1 MQDILDLCCNLV
13 VFDDSLD
20 VFRFCHASVREFLEL
35 QPRFS
40 FQNVNIHATQECVKL
55 VLRSFNAPI
64 TSQLEFTM
72 YAREFW
78 IEHYIVLNSQSRRTQ
93 SIANE
98 VKDFYVRE
106 TRAGRIS
113 EMFGGKIVFGEDPVV
128 GIPDSIVDRCTHA
141 LTEAVEAIFGCEIG
155 DVNLQDFIDTTCR
168 YLAARNL
175 QKAIVKDLPRRDAHA
190 NILSMLRG
198 AALVPAAEDRA
209 EKMAMRMMQQ
219 GANIIT
225 PLDIYES
232 RIFAKDVNRARLERL
247 IISNGVQSEAA
258 RKYSQYLVDCVSEAS
273 SETWWSDVLGALL
286 VDRITPISETDLS
299 PIDFGS
305 STKS

>member
-1 MQDILDLCCNLV
+1 MFLWARLQIQNLCDPERMILASDVEDALHYLPATLYELYRDILERIDRIAPHGRILATKTLKWLLCAREPLRLLLLPEMLQSSEGDSRPFMQDILDLYCNLV

-128 GIPDSIVDRCTHA
+128 GIPDSIVDR
-141 LTEAVEAIFGCEIG
+141 
-155 DVNLQDFIDTTCR
+155 
-168 YLAARNL
+168 
-175 QKAIVKDLPRRDAHA
+175 
-190 NILSMLRG
+190 
-198 AALVPAAEDRA
+198 
-209 EKMAMRMMQQ
+209 
-219 GANIIT
+219 
-225 PLDIYES
+225 
-232 RIFAKDVNRARLERL
+232 
-247 IISNGVQSEAA
+247 
-258 RKYSQYLVDCVSEAS
+258 
-273 SETWWSDVLGALL
+273 
-286 VDRITPISETDLS
+286 
-299 PIDFGS
+299 
-305 STKS
+305 